1 MAFYEPDTIFSLAT
15 PNGTGAIG
23 VIRISGKHAIEIVSS
38 IFKGKTLTVPTKQQV
53 FFGSI
58 YYESEIIDEVILT
71 VFRAPH
77 SFTKED
83 TVEISCHNSR
93 YIVHR
98 ILELLQRQT
107 LYARLAKPGE
117 FTQRAFLNGRFD
129 LAQAEAIADLIA
141 SDTKAS
147 HHSALN
153 QMRGGFSK
161 DIQLLRQKLI
171 EFAALLELELDFG
184 EEDVEFADRND
195 LKKLIDEIQQTLLPL
210 IQSFQLGNSLKDGI
224 PTVIAGKPNVG
235 KSTLLNTLLNEERAI
250 VSDIPG
256 TTRDL
261 IEDEIILEGIKFRIV
276 DTAGL
281 RETKDTIEAI
291 GVERTQQK
299 MKKASIILYVFD
311 ATIISLIEL
320 KTYLLEL
327 DSLSIPYLLIG
338 NKLDVLEIEKKV
350 AIESIANVIWISA
363 SKKQHID
370 SLKQA
375 MLQQVQATNFIAGN
389 TIITNIR
396 HYEHLHQTYEALK
409 KVLDKINRHVT
420 SDWLALDIRDAL
432 NHLGAITGE
441 ITNDDL
447 LATIFSKF
455 CIGK

>member
-1 MAFYEPDTIFSLAT
+1 MVKYSLDTIFSLAT
-15 PNGTGAIG
+15 PSGTGAIA
-23 VIRISGKHAIEIVSS
+23 VIRVSGLHSIAIVSAL
-38 IFKGKTLTVPTKQQV
+38 FKGRNLNAYVKQKV
-53 FFGSI
+53 FYGAIAS
-58 YYESEIIDEVILT
+58 ESEVIDEVVLT
-71 VFRAPH
+71 VYRAPH

-83 TVEISCHNSR
+83 TVEIACHNSR
-93 YIVHR
+93 YIIQR

-107 LYARLAKPGE
+107 LFARLAKPGE

-129 LAQAEAIADLIA
+129 LTQAEAIADLIA
-141 SDTKAS
+141 SDTKAA

-161 DIQLLRQKLI
+161 DISLLREKLI

-195 LKKLIDEIQQTLLPL
+195 LKKLIDEIQKTLLPL

-281 RETKDTIEAI
+281 RETKDTIEAM

-299 MKKASIILYVFD
+299 MKKASIILYIFD
-311 ATIISLIEL
+311 SADITITEL
-320 KTYLLEL
+320 KMFIQEL
-327 DSLSIPYLLIG
+327 RSLSIPYLLVG
-338 NKLDVLEIEKKV
+338 NKLDVLTLEKKAEIEN
-350 AIESIANVIWISA
+350 IANVLWISA
-363 SKKQHID
+363 AKKQHID
-370 SLKQA
+370 TLKQA
-375 MLQQVQATNFIAGN
+375 MLNQVQVSTFVAGN
-389 TIITNIR
+389 TIITNMR
-396 HYEHLHQTYEALK
+396 HYEHLNQTYGALK
-409 KVLDKINRHVT
+409 KVLEKIHNHVT

-432 NHLGAITGE
+432 NHLGEITGE